1 MRVLI
6 TGADGFLGVAVAAAL
21 SAARFD
27 ARPVTRR
34 PGRVG
39 AIQCDLA
46 DPLAVCA
53 LLDDIRPEA
62 IVNLAAVADFSPGVL
77 PLLYPVNTLCPALIA
92 NWCAANDAYLVQA
105 SIAVHGRQAARFGAG
120 QPGVPQTDYG
130 RSKWLA
136 EEAIAA
142 SGCRSGVIR
151 LGGIF
156 GSGGPAHLG
165 LNRAIA
171 AAQSGQRPTVIGH
184 GSARRN
190 YLHVDDAAACVLACL
205 TARLQGVFYAG
216 GETRTIREMLQTVC
230 DVWLPGEVPLEQ
242 AGSESADQ
250 IVESSPELGP
260 VRSFRAGL
268 EACR

>member
-6 TGADGFLGVAVAAAL
+6 TGAEGFLGTASTAAL

-27 ARPVTRR
+27 VRAVTRR

-39 AIQCDLA
+39 AIECDLA
-46 DPLAVCA
+46 DPRAVCA
-53 LLDDIRPEA
+53 LLAAVEPEA
-62 IVNLAAVADFSPGVL
+62 IVNLAAAADFSPGVL
-77 PLLYPVNTLCPALIA
+77 PLLYPVNTLCPALMA
-92 NWCAANDAYLVQA
+92 NWCAANSAYLVQA
-105 SIAVHGRQAARFGAG
+105 SMAVHGREAARFDVQ
-120 QPGVPQTDYG
+120 QPGAPQTDYG

-142 SGCRSGVIR
+142 SGCPSGVIR

-156 GSGGPAHLG
+156 GSRGPAHLG

-171 AAQSGQRPTVIGH
+171 EAQSRKRPTIVGH

-190 YLHVDDAAACVLACL
+190 YIHVDDAAAGIVACV
-205 TARLQGVFYAG
+205 TGRLRGVFYAA
-216 GETRTIREMLQTVC
+216 GEIQTIRDMLQAVC
-230 DVWLPGEVPLEQ
+230 DVWLPGEVPFEQ
-242 AGSESADQ
+242 TGPEAADQ
-250 IVESSPELGP
+250 IVEASPELGP
-260 VRSFRAGL
+260 VRPFRAGL